1 MKHLLNNLS
10 EQEKNAIREQHAGGM
25 KLSNEKF
32 RNLVE
37 GKLGDVKT
45 LVKESN
51 TSKRFGKK
59 GILEQLETKEK
70 SDINSIMDLGYRFMM
85 SRNPD
90 GPKNKEGFES
100 ALEDLKWIFKS
111 TINNIEGQRRGIGD
125 MMETK
130 QETKESFWDLNF
142 GRPSVKDAAK
152 TQLKGMGYSHMGK
165 DDERGGDNYIMF
177 NGEKFFPD
185 QIEYADYQ
193 DLGDLPRIEDGKLLV
208 ANPAWGL

>member
-1 MKHLLNNLS
+1 MKHLLNSMS
-10 EQEKNAIREQHAGGM
+10 EQEKKAIREQHTGGM

-32 RNLVE
+32 SKLVSS
-37 GKLGDVKT
+37 KLGEVKT
-45 LVKESN
+45 LVEQKVE
-51 TSKRFGKK
+51 KK
-59 GILEQLETKEK
+59 
-70 SDINSIMDLGYRFMM
+70 
-85 SRNPD
+85 
-90 GPKNKEGFES
+90 
-100 ALEDLKWIFKS
+100 
-111 TINNIEGQRRGIGD
+111 
-125 MMETK
+125 
-130 QETKESFWDLNF
+130 ETKESFWDLNF

-193 DLGDLPRIEDGKLLV
+193 DLGDLPRVEDGKLLV

>member
-10 EQEKNAIREQHAGGM
+10 EQEKNAIREQHTGGM

-51 TSKRFGKK
+51 TNKRFGKK
-59 GILEQLETKEK
+59 GIAEQLETKEK
-70 SDINSIMDLGYRFMM
+70 SDINNIMDLGYRFMM

-90 GPKNKEGFES
+90 GPKNKEGFEM
-100 ALEDLKWIFKS
+100 ALEDLKWIFKT
-111 TINNIEGQRRGIGD
+111 TINNIEGQRRGIGGV
-125 MMETK
+125 METK

-152 TQLKGMGYSHMGK
+152 THLKRHGYSHMGK
-165 DDERGGDNYIMF
+165 EEEGDNYVMF